1 MSYSRT
7 IDAKRADRREGY
19 PTYQAKPQECRIR
32 TPEGGAVA
40 LPINS
45 VAGQVAAC
53 LDAASRP
60 EKQSFTPK

>member
-1 MSYSRT
+1 MSHSHTRN
-7 IDAKRADRREGY
+7 AKRGDRREGY

-32 TPEGGAVA
+32 TPESAAVA
-40 LPINS
+40 LSIKS
-45 VAGQVAAC
+45 VAGQVVAC